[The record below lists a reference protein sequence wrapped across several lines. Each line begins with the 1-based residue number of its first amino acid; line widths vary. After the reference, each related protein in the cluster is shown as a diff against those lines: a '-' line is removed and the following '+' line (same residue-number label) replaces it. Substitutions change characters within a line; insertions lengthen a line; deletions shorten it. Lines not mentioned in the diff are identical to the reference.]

1 MCDSVESRV
10 PRRPAWCQSES
21 EQSVLTINMGTGG
34 SSHRR
39 AQTLY
44 IVPDKPVLV
53 LTAFNNS
60 FSTIH
65 FCSMTIILIF
75 VLRGFFSGEPYII
88 SDPLCPVQRIAY
100 GSQENK
106 TLCSVH

>member
-21 EQSVLTINMGTGG
+21 EQSVLTINMGWGG

-44 IVPDKPVLV
+44 IDPDKPFVFI
-53 LTAFNNS
+53 LTDFQNFV
-60 FSTIH
+60 FST
-65 FCSMTIILIF
+65 
-75 VLRGFFSGEPYII
+75 
-88 SDPLCPVQRIAY
+88 
-100 GSQENK
+100 K
-106 TLCSVH
+106 